1 MTLYSE
7 LNEDLIDAFED
18 LDEAVIDFTISYV
31 SRGTFDAA
39 TQVRTNT
46 RTVSGSWEG
55 VQIGFN
61 EKDIQDHSIGKT
73 IIGIIA
79 IRSQAP
85 FTINT
90 KENYTITIDDQE
102 YLVKKIKKDPIAAT
116 YTFMCVE
123 K

>member
-1 MTLYSE
+1 MSLYSE

-31 SRGTFDAA
+31 SRGTYDAA
-39 TQVRTNT
+39 SQMRINT

-55 VQIGFN
+55 VQTNFSERDI
-61 EKDIQDHSIGKT
+61 KDFPIGKT
-73 IIGIIA
+73 VISVIA
-79 IRSQAP
+79 ISSQAP

-90 KENYTITIDDQE
+90 KENYTITIDNQE
-102 YLVKKIKKDPIAAT
+102 YLVKRIKKDPINAT
-116 YTFMCVE
+116 YTFLGIE